1 MNRTRAHTNTD
12 GCHGQAPITIFG
24 KEMAISEPPANLT
37 WKMRK
42 EANNDNNAS
51 REEASDALDI
61 KMKTEFD
68 DGK

>member
-1 MNRTRAHTNTD
+1 
-12 GCHGQAPITIFG
+12 
-24 KEMAISEPPANLT
+24 MAISEPPANLT